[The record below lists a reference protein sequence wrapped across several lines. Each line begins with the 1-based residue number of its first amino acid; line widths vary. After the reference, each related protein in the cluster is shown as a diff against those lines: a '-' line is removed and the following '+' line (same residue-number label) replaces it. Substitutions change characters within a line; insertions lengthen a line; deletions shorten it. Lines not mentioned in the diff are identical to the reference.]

1 MYNVPDYLLKD
12 ILSRLRAKSLL
23 RFRSVSRSWRTL
35 IDSPSFIKIHMERSV
50 KLKME
55 QSSVEVIHRCNLI
68 KFHSLHLD
76 LLSGDPKRDPEELA
90 HPFGYRY
97 DLDKSVSYTGKYEIH
112 LVGSCNGLL
121 CFVDSAHRI
130 VLWNLAIHKYFEL
143 QCSGIELPKFVNRVR
158 YVTYGFGYDSTTDDY
173 KVIRLITAYNKRS
186 LSECLLVE
194 LYSLKSDSWT
204 RFEDLEGYA
213 FGVNYGVLLGGA
225 LHWLR
230 YQPDL
235 ECTIVGFD
243 LTKEEFN
250 IVPCPYLSGKFTLMN
265 LGNFQ
270 GCLSL
275 LCQFDEAYSS
285 IMWVM
290 KELGIKESWSMVFI
304 VYIIDID
311 MRPIDHS
318 KRKRSI
324 FLDKNN
330 NSLQL
335 YNIEDN
341 SYTEALYGLSN
352 GWDDETFCGSIKLWE
367 DMERVKQN
375 SGSDM
380 VYS

>member
-1 MYNVPDYLLKD
+1 M
-12 ILSRLRAKSLL
+12 
-23 RFRSVSRSWRTL
+23 RFRSVSRSWRAL
-35 IDSPSFIKIHMERSV
+35 IDSPSFIKIHVERSM

-76 LLSGDPKRDPEELA
+76 LLSGDPTRDPEELP

-97 DLDKSVSYTGKYEIH
+97 DLDKSVFYTGKYEIH

-130 VLWNLAIHKYFEL
+130 VLWNLATRKYFEL

-158 YVTYGFGYDSTTDDY
+158 YVTYGFGY
-173 KVIRLITAYNKRS
+173 
-186 LSECLLVE
+186 
-194 LYSLKSDSWT
+194 
-204 RFEDLEGYA
+204 
-213 FGVNYGVLLGGA
+213 
-225 LHWLR
+225 
-230 YQPDL
+230 QPDL

-250 IVPCPYLSGKFTLMN
+250 LVPLPYLSGKFTLMN

-275 LCQFDEAYSS
+275 LCQFDEADSS

-290 KELGIKESWSMVFI
+290 KELGNKESWSMVFI
-304 VYIIDID
+304 VHIIDIY

-318 KRKRSI
+318 KSKRTI
-324 FLDKNN
+324 VLDNN
-330 NSLQL
+330 NNTLQL
-335 YNIEDN
+335 YNIEEN
-341 SYTEALYGLSN
+341 SCKNIKIFCETRCLEAACVHYESLVGTSWNRFDGIMTRL
-352 GWDDETFCGSIKLWE
+352 
-367 DMERVKQN
+367 
-375 SGSDM
+375 
-380 VYS
+380 